1 MILGVGKIAIHT
13 GTQVDFLLDRLDS
26 TFSNY
31 EGIMH
36 LNKTNIPILMYHQ
49 IDTLRNKTDHMRG
62 LVVAP
67 RTFFSHM
74 FTLKLLGYQ
83 GLSMKELIPYMNGE
97 KKGRVVGI
105 TFDDGYLNNL
115 NNALPTLKRF
125 GFSAT
130 CYLVTRQLGKTNMWD
145 AASGVL
151 SAPLMDV
158 QHIEQWIKAGQDVGA
173 HTRNHVDLSTATYQK
188 VVDEIEGS
196 RQDLLAWFGSEYAQ
210 HFCYPYGRYD
220 SRTLQAVT
228 TAGFASATTTQRGR
242 ATANDDIHRLP
253 RVLVSRTT
261 LPFSLAAKILTDYED
276 RRRKETQ
283 TDL

>member
-1 MILGVGKIAIHT
+1 MIL
-13 GTQVDFLLDRLDS
+13 QMS
-26 TFSNY
+26 
-31 EGIMH
+31 
-36 LNKTNIPILMYHQ
+36 KTNIPILMYHQ
-49 IDTLRNKTDHMRG
+49 IDTLRNKHDHMRG
-62 LVVAP
+62 LAVAP

-74 FTLKLLGYQ
+74 LTLKLLGYQ
-83 GLSMKELIPYMNGE
+83 GLSMKELIPYISGE

-115 NNALPTLKRF
+115 DNALPTLKRF

-145 AASGVL
+145 AATGVL

-173 HTRNHVDLSTATYQK
+173 HTCNHVDLSTSTHQK
-188 VVDEIEGS
+188 AIDEIEGS
-196 RQDLLAWFGSEYAQ
+196 RQDLLAWFGGEYAQ

-220 SRTLQAVT
+220 SRALQAVKM
-228 TAGFASATTTQRGR
+228 AGFASATTTQRGR
-242 ATANDDIHRLP
+242 STANDDIYRLP

-276 RRRKETQ
+276 RRREKTQ
-283 TDL
+283 TNL